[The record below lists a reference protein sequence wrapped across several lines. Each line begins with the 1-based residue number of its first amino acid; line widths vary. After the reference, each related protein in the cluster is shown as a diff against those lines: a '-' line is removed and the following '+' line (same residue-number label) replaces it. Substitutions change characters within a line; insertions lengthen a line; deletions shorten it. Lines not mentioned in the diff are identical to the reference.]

1 MNFLHTLSKKISR
14 KNLYEFICI
23 ELKKKKNISCLN
35 IGSGGPIEILLKK
48 NVNNYYSIEGS
59 IPSTNSF

>member
-14 KNLYEFICI
+14 KNLYEFIFI

-35 IGSGGPIEILLKK
+35 IGSGGPIEVLLKK
-48 NVNNYYSIEGS
+48 M
-59 IPSTNSF
+59 